1 MIRRWPA
8 LAALV
13 ALAGSASPAV
23 VAAPGF
29 ATDLHPGDVVLRAG
43 RGHEAL
49 AVSLASGAQLTHV
62 GLVTGFDA
70 AGQPIIIH
78 ADPQGGDAA
87 VVRAEP
93 LADFAAPAV
102 ASAVQVWRPRYASS
116 ASRAAIGGEAAL
128 GDCARAVVGNRDYG
142 GAAGAVVGI
151 ADEHAGK
158 FGIGAGAAEQ
168 FGIGKRDEQL
178 VRISGGSGNPVL
190 QSLRQTQAF
199 GPGLGEGAI
208 GQAVDAG
215 G

>member
-116 ASRAAIGGEAAL
+116 ASRTRASAFATAAAQRLAGFDSQFEMATPDRLYCSELIIRAL
-128 GDCARAVVGNRDYG
+128 
-142 GAAGAVVGI
+142 
-151 ADEHAGK
+151 
-158 FGIGAGAAEQ
+158 
-168 FGIGKRDEQL
+168 
-178 VRISGGSGNPVL
+178 
-190 QSLRQTQAF
+190 
-199 GPGLGEGAI
+199 
-208 GQAVDAG
+208 DAG
-215 G
+215 GYRWQQRPAAVAVPLMAEPIVMPAALVPAGGFVQVGGWSVSPAG